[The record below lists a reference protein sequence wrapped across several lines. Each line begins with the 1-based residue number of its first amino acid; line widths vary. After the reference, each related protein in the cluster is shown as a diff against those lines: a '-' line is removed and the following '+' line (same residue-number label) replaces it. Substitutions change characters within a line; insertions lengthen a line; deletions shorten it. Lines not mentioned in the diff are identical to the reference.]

1 MRERHEVPSPE
12 AEGQV
17 SEMDKKRII
26 ELRGKAQLLK
36 PTVYVGKEGITD
48 TVVFELTKQ
57 LRKNKLVKVKL
68 LASVETDKEE
78 VAEQLV
84 RDSAST
90 LIEIRGR
97 TVVLAKE

>member
-1 MRERHEVPSPE
+1 
-12 AEGQV
+12 
-17 SEMDKKRII
+17 MDKARII

-36 PTVYVGKEGITD
+36 PTVYVGKEGITGS
-48 TVVFELTKQ
+48 VVLELTKQ
-57 LRKNKLVKVKL
+57 LKKNKLVKVKM
-68 LASVETDKEE
+68 LASVETAKEE

-84 RDSAST
+84 RDTAST

>member
-1 MRERHEVPSPE
+1 LSGMWERHEVPSPE

-68 LASVETDKEE
+68 LASVETAGHPSGHCLNID
-78 VAEQLV
+78 
-84 RDSAST
+84 
-90 LIEIRGR
+90 
-97 TVVLAKE
+97 